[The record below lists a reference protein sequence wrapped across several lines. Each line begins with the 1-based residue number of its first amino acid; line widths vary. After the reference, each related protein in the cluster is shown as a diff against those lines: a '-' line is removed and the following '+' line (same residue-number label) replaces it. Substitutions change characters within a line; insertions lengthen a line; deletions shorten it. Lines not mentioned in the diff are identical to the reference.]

1 MYIGFIAKRYATA
14 LADFAAINN
23 EEERVFD
30 EVKRFIAIFDEN
42 RYARSILLSPVQP
55 IAEKENAVQKLLDN
69 NTSSSFNG
77 FIKLVL
83 RHGRE
88 KYLNFILHSYIY
100 LYRERHKILNV
111 SLTTAVPFSDNEI
124 KQKIAEI
131 LPKELE
137 SYRLELHNNVD
148 SSIIGGFIF
157 KFNDTIVDASLSGQ
171 LKQLE
176 KRFGIKQNRIL

>member
-30 EVKRFIAIFDEN
+30 EVKRFITIFDKN

-69 NTSSSFNG
+69 NTSRSFNG

-157 KFNDTIVDASLSGQ
+157 DIEGTRLDASVSSQ
-171 LKQLE
+171 LKTIRHQFIE
-176 KRFGIKQNRIL
+176 KNRRIV

>member
-30 EVKRFIAIFDEN
+30 EVKRFITIFDKN

-55 IAEKENAVQKLLDN
+55 IAAKENAVQKLLDN
-69 NTSSSFNG
+69 NTSRSFNG

-88 KYLNFILHSYIY
+88 K
-100 LYRERHKILNV
+100 
-111 SLTTAVPFSDNEI
+111 
-124 KQKIAEI
+124 
-131 LPKELE
+131 
-137 SYRLELHNNVD
+137 
-148 SSIIGGFIF
+148 
-157 KFNDTIVDASLSGQ
+157 
-171 LKQLE
+171 
-176 KRFGIKQNRIL
+176 